1 MDNESTIP
9 SQLGPVHTIPAP
21 LASSSGRADA
31 QPEGHE
37 GSGWLFKL
45 VVAALAIGLLI
56 YLVG

>member
-21 LASSSGRADA
+21 LAASSGRADA
-31 QPEGHE
+31 QAEAHE

-45 VVAALAIGLLI
+45 VVAALAVGLLI
-56 YLVG
+56 YLLG